1 MTINKNI
8 LFFSYFLIFF
18 FLLFE
23 ILFSKKNIFV
33 FVENLNTI
41 KKNDLLKTTKENEF
55 NSLNNF
61 LIDFK
66 VSKKF
71 REIVIKDKLFYKN
84 KDEKVLRYKIISE

>member
-33 FVENLNTI
+33 LVENLNTI
-41 KKNDLLKTTKENEF
+41 KKNDLLITTKENEF
-55 NSLNNF
+55 NSLNDF

>member
-41 KKNDLLKTTKENEF
+41 RTNNLLVTTKENEF

-84 KDEKVLRYKIISE
+84 NDEKILRYKIISE

>member
-1 MTINKNI
+1 MTVNKNI

-33 FVENLNTI
+33 FIENLNTI
-41 KKNDLLKTTKENEF
+41 KKNNLLITTKENEF

-61 LIDFK
+61 LINFK

>member
-1 MTINKNI
+1 MTVNKNI

-41 KKNDLLKTTKENEF
+41 KKNNLLITTKENEF

-61 LIDFK
+61 LINFK

>member
-23 ILFSKKNIFV
+23 ILFIKKNIFV

-41 KKNDLLKTTKENEF
+41 RKNNLLVTTKENEF

-84 KDEKVLRYKIISE
+84 NDEKILRYKIISE

>member
-41 KKNDLLKTTKENEF
+41 RKNNLLVTTKENEF

-84 KDEKVLRYKIISE
+84 NDEKILRYKIISE

>member
-41 KKNDLLKTTKENEF
+41 KKNNLLITTKENEF

>member
-33 FVENLNTI
+33 LVENLNTI
-41 KKNDLLKTTKENEF
+41 KKNDLLITTKENEF

>member
-41 KKNDLLKTTKENEF
+41 RKNNLLVTTKENEF

-71 REIVIKDKLFYKN
+71 REIVIKYKLFYKN
-84 KDEKVLRYKIISE
+84 NDEKILRYKIISE

>member
-1 MTINKNI
+1 MTVNKNI

-41 KKNDLLKTTKENEF
+41 KKNNLLITTKENEF

-61 LIDFK
+61 LTDFK

>member
-8 LFFSYFLIFF
+8 LFLSYFLIFF

-41 KKNDLLKTTKENEF
+41 KKNDLIITTKENEF
-55 NSLNNF
+55 NSLNKF
-61 LIDFK
+61 LTDFK
-66 VSKKF
+66 VSKNF

>member
-33 FVENLNTI
+33 FIENLNTI
-41 KKNDLLKTTKENEF
+41 KKNNLLITTKENEF

-61 LIDFK
+61 LINFK